1 MSDAQSI
8 ESGPGLD
15 VLELIHES
23 IFVRDLNGRI
33 RYWNQACVALYGW
46 PAEQALGKLAH
57 ELLGSQHADGIEA
70 LEAQVNSLGR
80 WDGELTRQ
88 RANGQTLLIDARWSL
103 HKNAQGDALGIVEIG
118 RDISARKAIEH
129 SLAESEYRYR
139 NLFQAMAASF
149 WELDFTPIGT
159 MVRQLFAA
167 GVSDLAQHFA
177 DHPQL
182 VREMMLRTR
191 VLDVNEQTVRLFGR
205 GDKTELLQSV
215 EPFWPSAS
223 TEVFAHSI
231 VAAVSRQLNYSKET
245 RLRTIDGREFDALFT
260 ASFPPE
266 NMKKGI
272 LMVGVIDLSERNQA
286 FAALE
291 RMQAE
296 LMHAARVS
304 MLGEL
309 TASIAHEINQ
319 PLAAIATNGEAGL
332 RWLNRPLPNTE
343 EVRTLTE
350 RMVADAR
357 RAADI
362 ITRIRSMARHQSP
375 QRAPQVLNNVVKEAV
390 QFLRH
395 ELQAQGVEV
404 RLKLTPNLPKVQ
416 ADRTLL
422 QQVIVNLLV
431 NAMQAMAE
439 SEQRQITLSTRA
451 HDSGGIELGV
461 EDSGPGI
468 AEENLGKLFDSF
480 FTTKA
485 SGMGMGLPIC
495 RTIVESLGGSITA
508 ANSDGGGARFV
519 VHLS

>member
-1 MSDAQSI
+1 MRDAQSI

-23 IFVRDLNGRI
+23 IFVRDLDGRI
-33 RYWNQACVALYGW
+33 RYWNSACTALYGW
-46 PAEQALGKLAH
+46 PAEQALGQLAH
-57 ELLGSQHADGIEA
+57 ELLGSAHPDGLAA
-70 LEAQVNSLGR
+70 LEEQVTATGR
-80 WDGELTRQ
+80 WDGELCRVT
-88 RANGQTLLIDARWSL
+88 ASGQPVLIDARWSV
-103 HKNAQGDALGIVEIG
+103 HKNPRGQALGIVEIG
-118 RDISARKAIEH
+118 RDISARKAIEQ
-129 SLAESEYRYR
+129 SLADSEYRYR

-149 WELDFTPIGT
+149 WELDFTPVGG

-167 GVSDLAQHFA
+167 GVTDLAAHFA
-177 DHPQL
+177 EHPQL
-182 VREMMLRTR
+182 VREMMRRTQ
-191 VLDVNEQTVRLFGR
+191 VMDVNEQTVRLFGR
-205 GDKTELLQSV
+205 DNKAELLQSV
-215 EPFWPSAS
+215 EPFWPEAS
-223 TEVFAHSI
+223 SEVFAQSI
-231 VAAVSRQLNYSKET
+231 VAAVSRQQHYAKET
-245 RLRTIDGREFDALFT
+245 RLRTIEGREFDALFT

-272 LMVGVIDLSERNQA
+272 LMVGVIDLSERNHA

-319 PLAAIATNGEAGL
+319 PLAAIVTNGAAGL
-332 RWLNRPLPNTE
+332 RWLNRPMPNTE
-343 EVRTLTE
+343 EVRTLAE

-362 ITRIRSMARHQSP
+362 IARIRDMARHQ
-375 QRAPQVLNNVVKEAV
+375 APQQAPQLLNNVVKEAV

-404 RLKLTPNLPKVQ
+404 RLKLTANLPRVQ

-431 NAMQAMAE
+431 NAMQAMAD
-439 SEQRQITLSTRA
+439 SPQRLIMVSSRA
-451 HDSGGIELGV
+451 GTDGRVELRV
-461 EDSGPGI
+461 QDSGPGI
-468 AEENLGKLFDSF
+468 AEDHLPRLFESF

-495 RTIVESLGGSITA
+495 RTIVEGLGGTIEARNDEGAGACFIVSLG
-508 ANSDGGGARFV
+508 
-519 VHLS
+519 